1 LGDYINLF
9 SKNLNLHK
17 KITKK
22 PKIRA
27 KKAWWS
33 EKELLEFGRES
44 DMVRSE
50 REHLGEI
57 QKL

>member
-1 LGDYINLF
+1 
-9 SKNLNLHK
+9 LHK